1 MFMNKLFGKLFEAIG
16 GLKEVNNV
24 CITYDDDN

>member
-1 MFMNKLFGKLFEAIG
+1 MNKLFGKLFEAIG